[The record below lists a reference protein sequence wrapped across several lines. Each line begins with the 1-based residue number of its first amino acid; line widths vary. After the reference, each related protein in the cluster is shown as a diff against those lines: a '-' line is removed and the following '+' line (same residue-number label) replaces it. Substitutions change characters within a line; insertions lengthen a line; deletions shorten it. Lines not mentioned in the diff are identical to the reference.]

1 MKRIVTLALIL
12 VFQIGYFFGKTPIR
26 KHALIV
32 AIGNYEE
39 VTGWKKISSLN
50 DVDLIADAL
59 NKQGFANTD
68 IQILRDAE
76 ADKEG
81 IQTALNDLRN
91 KANPGDIV
99 VIHFSSHG
107 QQIMDDNR
115 DEIDG
120 YDEAI
125 VAFGAPAIYDKGYEG
140 ENHLRDEE
148 LGEHLD
154 DIRQKIGKEG
164 DVLVL
169 VDACHSGTATRGKE
183 IPRGGVTAFAPADY
197 KPERNDA
204 SEVGIFEKNRATSR
218 GVADLSPMVVISA
231 ARADELNYEY
241 NGYGSLSVAF
251 SRSFKGMND
260 KFSYRTLF
268 SKIAKEM
275 SIIAP
280 KQNPAIE
287 GDIDRLL
294 FGGKV
299 VAQESYYS
307 LESIS
312 GTDALIKG
320 GAFTGLNEGTT
331 IKIFASGTTT
341 TKDKEPVST
350 GTITYAD
357 AFTCNATLDLPL
369 DGKVE
374 DFWVFTD
381 QQTFGDVSLAISLGE
396 LKKGVLKDNLTT
408 FISGFPLMNE
418 VTKNEDFI
426 AKEVS
431 GKLVLERSQDASN
444 FEYYQRGRMNS
455 TFPTDDGFRT
465 FKKVMSS
472 YVQGKFLK
480 ELELSNPDYN
490 IEMRLIPV
498 KLGKGGKVDTLNI
511 LDKMDA
517 GGIPQ
522 FSTKDTVLIEL
533 VNNSPFPVYFN
544 VIDIQPDGV
553 VNPLIP
559 KRGQNAKDFRIGPG
573 QSYTL
578 NKKIWFYPPY
588 GTETFKVF
596 ASYQPIDFTPIFM
609 TKGGSAGTRGNLKN
623 ELEKLFADSYSMSR
637 GADIGALSSNTD
649 ACTFSYIFKIVEPLK

>member
-1 MKRIVTLALIL
+1 MKRIITLALIL
-12 VFQIGYFFGKTPIR
+12 FFQIGYFFGKTPIR

-59 NKQGFANTD
+59 TKQGFANTD
-68 IQILRDAE
+68 IQVLRDSE
-76 ADKEG
+76 ADKNG
-81 IQTALNDLRN
+81 IETALTNLRN

-107 QQIMDDNR
+107 QQIMDDNH

-125 VAFGAPAIYDKGYEG
+125 VAFGAPAVYDKGYSG

-183 IPRGGVTAFAPADY
+183 IPRGGVGAFAPADY
-197 KPERNDA
+197 KPLNKDVT
-204 SEVGIFEKNRATSR
+204 EVGLFEKNRATSR
-218 GVADLSPMVVISA
+218 GSENLSPMVVISA

-251 SRSFKGMND
+251 SRSFKSMND

-307 LESIS
+307 VESID

-341 TKDKEPVST
+341 TKDKEPLSS
-350 GTITYAD
+350 GKITYAD
-357 AFTCNATLDLPL
+357 AFSCNALLDVPL
-369 DGKVE
+369 DGKAE
-374 DFWVFTD
+374 DYWVFTD
-381 QQTFGDVSLAISLGE
+381 QQTFGDVTIGISLNELKNGE
-396 LKKGVLKDNLTT
+396 LKSNLEV
-408 FISGFPLMNE
+408 FLSSFPLTNA
-418 VTKNEDFI
+418 VKSNEDFI
-426 AKEVS
+426 AKEVN
-431 GKLVLERSQDASN
+431 GKLVLERSQDAAY

-455 TFPTDDGFRT
+455 VFPVDDGFRT
-465 FKKVMSS
+465 FKNVMSS

-480 ELELSNPDYN
+480 ELELTNPDYN
-490 IEMRLIPV
+490 VEMRLIPV
-498 KLGKGGKVDTLNI
+498 KLGKGGQVDTLNI
-511 LDKMDA
+511 TDKMDA
-517 GGIPQ
+517 GGMPQ

-533 VNNSPFPVYFN
+533 INNSPFPVYFN

-573 QSYTL
+573 QRYIL

-609 TKGGSAGTRGNLKN
+609 TKGSSGTRGNLSN

-637 GADIGALSSNTD
+637 GADIGALSSSTD
-649 ACTFSYIFKIVEPLK
+649 ACTFSYIFKIVEPLN